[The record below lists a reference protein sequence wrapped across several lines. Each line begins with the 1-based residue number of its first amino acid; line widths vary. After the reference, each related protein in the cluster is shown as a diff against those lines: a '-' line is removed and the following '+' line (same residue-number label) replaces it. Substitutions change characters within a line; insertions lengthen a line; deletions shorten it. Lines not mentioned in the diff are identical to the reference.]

1 MQDIKF
7 TGSIVGKRPI
17 ISVFFDV
24 PAYKKSKMIDFL
36 IDSGSVFSALSEKE
50 ATLMG
55 IDCFL
60 LPDSK
65 RKAVGFGGLF
75 IPKIINRLVIL
86 TFKSNKEEH
95 KIRYSSGFRVT
106 CIPPNT
112 TSEEREKLLRYTPS
126 VLGMDILCKFK
137 MYMSK
142 NKVEL
147 TLNS

>member
-1 MQDIKF
+1 
-7 TGSIVGKRPI
+7 
-17 ISVFFDV
+17 
-24 PAYKKSKMIDFL
+24 MIDFM

-50 ATLMG
+50 VTLMG
-55 IDCFL
+55 IDCSL
-60 LPDSK
+60 LPESK

-75 IPKIINRLVIL
+75 TPKIINRLVIL

-95 KIRYSSGFRVT
+95 KIRYSSGFMVI
-106 CIPPNT
+106 CIPPNV

-126 VLGMDILCKFK
+126 VLGMDILGKFK
-137 MYMSK
+137 MYMGK